1 MFHYRNP
8 RRGDAGRRDRAACLQ
23 ARGRDRGA
31 RRRLYRR
38 GQPENQGRVTREV
51 ANVRQLAQ
59 RGAAMRL
66 TRARA
71 VRFSYRS
78 AATKLSITNFRPALS
93 KSTVSLGPSTATT
106 SPGPNLLCITRDP
119 GWNTEEDEPYPWAA
133 PSIIGPEGL
142 AVRERN
148 SPESRDRASKRRQ
161 PGVS

>member
-71 VRFSYRS
+71 VRFNYLS

-119 GWNTEEDEPYPWAA
+119 GRKAEEGEPFPGTA
-133 PSIIGPEGL
+133 PSKIGAERRT
-142 AVRERN
+142 VREPD
-148 SPESRDRASKRRQ
+148 SPGSRE
-161 PGVS
+161 